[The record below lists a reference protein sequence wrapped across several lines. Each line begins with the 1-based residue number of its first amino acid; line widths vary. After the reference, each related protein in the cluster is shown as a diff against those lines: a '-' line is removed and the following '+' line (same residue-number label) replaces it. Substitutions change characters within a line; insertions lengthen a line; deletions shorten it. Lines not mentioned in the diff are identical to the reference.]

1 MFFKWDNTATE
12 VSEIIDESGVRDTL
26 DATKGSQN
34 ISPKSLQDIVLAVIA
49 QDPLLSEML
58 VQSKSVEDSHLHE
71 VLTEIT
77 PFIQLLP
84 LEIKCELLTF
94 LPIQDWKALFKVS
107 TEWKQ
112 AVMTAATLF
121 LNEVA
126 RDKATVISLDD
137 FERILEN
144 LLEKVMR
151 YYQMTN
157 RRPAQVC
164 ELKQL
169 EKEVHSLKQPL
180 AKLFYCQ
187 KRLAKMQLAI
197 EREYG
202 NWGVS
207 FFSGSRNSELNNIL
221 ESAREQCQ
229 NILESSWFKKVQ
241 FCANICPDHVI
252 AKNIADAFLE
262 IKGQKDGVE
271 EKAPVLTRVEGR
283 TFGS

>member
-12 VSEIIDESGVRDTL
+12 VSEIIDESGVRDPL

-34 ISPKSLQDIVLAVIA
+34 VSPKSLQDIVLAVIA

-58 VQSKSVEDSHLHE
+58 VQSKSFEDSHLHE
-71 VLTEIT
+71 VLTKIT

-107 TEWKQ
+107 TKWKQ

-137 FERILEN
+137 FERILKN
-144 LLEKVMR
+144 LLENVVS
-151 YYQMTN
+151 YYRITY

-169 EKEVHSLKQPL
+169 EKEVHSLTQPL

-187 KRLAKMQLAI
+187 KRLAEMQLAI
-197 EREYG
+197 EREYE
-202 NWGVS
+202 NVMP
-207 FFSGSRNSELNNIL
+207 FFSSPRNSKLYNVL
-221 ESAREQCQ
+221 ESARKQCQ

-241 FCANICPDHVI
+241 FCVSLCPDHVI
-252 AKNIADAFLE
+252 AKHVADAFLE

-271 EKAPVLTRVEGR
+271 EKAPVLTRVEGS